1 MKILVC
7 GGRNFDDRKM
17 LHEVLGSMHSAVKV
31 RHVIHGGA
39 SGADTLASSWARLNG
54 AMDTSYGANWKLYG
68 NAAGPIRNTKMLED
82 NPDIAYVVAFRG
94 SNGTRNMV
102 KQALAKGIP
111 VWTPGWSY
119 MSAE

>member
-17 LHEVLGSMHSAVKV
+17 LHEVLGSMHSAMKV
-31 RHVIHGGA
+31 RHVIHSSADGA
-39 SGADTLASSWARLNG
+39 ASMASAWSRLNG
-54 AMDTSYGANWKLYG
+54 VMDTAYPAYEESAE
-68 NAAGPIRNTKMLED
+68 GPIRNTKMLED

-102 KQALAKGIP
+102 YQALAKGIP

-119 MSAE
+119 MRE